1 MLADF
6 ILFTFTGEA
15 VQTFGLHYCLLAQLE
30 DTWLQENGAREVLAQ
45 KFTILASKLFQLTI
59 LGGLSHATDKS
70 IFQAIDSLLV
80 VFLYSCSLIE
90 C

>member
-30 DTWLQENGAREVLAQ
+30 DTWLQENGTQFPFLGLFSSFC
-45 KFTILASKLFQLTI
+45 KIILQRN
-59 LGGLSHATDKS
+59 LGHLK
-70 IFQAIDSLLV
+70 
-80 VFLYSCSLIE
+80 Y
-90 C
+90 

>member
-30 DTWLQENGAREVLAQ
+30 DTWLQENGTQFPFLSFVLNN
-45 KFTILASKLFQLTI
+45 
-59 LGGLSHATDKS
+59 
-70 IFQAIDSLLV
+70 DSAMV
-80 VFLYSCSLIE
+80 
-90 C
+90 

>member
-30 DTWLQENGAREVLAQ
+30 DTWLQENGTQFPFLSFVLNNDA
-45 KFTILASKLFQLTI
+45 A
-59 LGGLSHATDKS
+59 
-70 IFQAIDSLLV
+70 V
-80 VFLYSCSLIE
+80 V
-90 C
+90 